1 MDGASNKEGGA
12 GASQHQN
19 TSLMDSELKQGDS
32 RNDLNEEDRSV
43 ATAGG
48 AGDIKEKYDKIKN
61 VFKMLIDEA
70 PFLIDDKAFEKCE
83 GKSLKEQFA
92 IQIDSIRKALGID
105 QMETVELLVE
115 TFYQYEERAEKIR
128 MD

>member
-1 MDGASNKEGGA
+1 
-12 GASQHQN
+12 
-19 TSLMDSELKQGDS
+19 
-32 RNDLNEEDRSV
+32 
-43 ATAGG
+43 
-48 AGDIKEKYDKIKN
+48 
-61 VFKMLIDEA
+61 MLIDEA